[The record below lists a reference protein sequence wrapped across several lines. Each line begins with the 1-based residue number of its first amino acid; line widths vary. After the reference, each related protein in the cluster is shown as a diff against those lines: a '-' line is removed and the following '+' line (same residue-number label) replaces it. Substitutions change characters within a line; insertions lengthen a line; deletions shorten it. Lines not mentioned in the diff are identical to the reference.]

1 MFTFPGEDQGVV
13 ESGEFP
19 KYPCEQS
26 CVSDTQPLATY
37 PCVRIPQTPSG
48 FPEENPLV
56 PNQTPPP
63 VNSDAPFR
71 PHADRYPG
79 LSVEAVQW
87 LYNRSNQRLNYAY
100 TQHQVLIPVFFKD
113 VDESQPVAV
122 LRTHLEQAT
131 SAWCNAI
138 EVLVAICSF
147 APAKPGPRLINELV
161 CDPQDYDRAI
171 GEMTI
176 PRVPPAPA
184 TGLRGMRG
192 YSPPKPLELSADE
205 LSVDTWPANEW
216 ATDALPADEQ
226 TE

>member
-1 MFTFPGEDQGVV
+1 M
-13 ESGEFP
+13 
-19 KYPCEQS
+19 
-26 CVSDTQPLATY
+26 
-37 PCVRIPQTPSG
+37 
-48 FPEENPLV
+48 

-63 VNSDAPFR
+63 VNPDAPFR
-71 PHADRYPG
+71 PRTDHYPG

-131 SAWCNAI
+131 SAWCNTI

-184 TGLRGMRG
+184 TGIRGMRG

-216 ATDALPADEQ
+216 TTDALPTDEQ